1 MGSDDLIGN
10 KFLKLFSVNQPL
22 YCDSDLPLLL
32 WKDDKRGWKYFSNS
46 IMKGYSD
53 LFI

>member
-22 YCDSDLPLLL
+22 DSDLPLLL